1 MLVRGM
7 CVDLVKQLVSIL
19 GVVFKIMVF
28 TKEA

>member
-1 MLVRGM
+1 MLVRDM